1 MVFQQKLLEKAY
13 FNVEMTGPAMVRPAT
28 QFWLFERAFS
38 IVSNDDWLKM
48 ITSENNNLWCG
59 VLTAKLKLPF
69 IHVEYIKPFIKG

>member
-13 FNVEMTGPAMVRPAT
+13 FNVEMTGPAMVWPAT
-28 QFWLFERAFS
+28 QFWLLERAFS
-38 IVSNDDWLKM
+38 KVSNDNWLKM
-48 ITSENNNLWCG
+48 ITSENNLWCG

>member
-13 FNVEMTGPAMVRPAT
+13 FNVEMTGPAGHAVLT
-28 QFWLFERAFS
+28 FGSAFS